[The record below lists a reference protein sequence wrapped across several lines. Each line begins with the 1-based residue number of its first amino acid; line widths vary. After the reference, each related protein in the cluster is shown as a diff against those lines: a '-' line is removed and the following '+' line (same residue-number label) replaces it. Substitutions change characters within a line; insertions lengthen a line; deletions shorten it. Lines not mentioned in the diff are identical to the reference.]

1 VLAADVEVVLLRAL
15 QGGADRAEAA
25 RKAGLTPR
33 ELSAVLAA
41 GERQPG
47 SAAWQFLAKVEA
59 VERGEEI
66 ELPRPTLR
74 QWLGQDRGRP

>member
-1 VLAADVEVVLLRAL
+1 VLAADVETAVLRAMMA
-15 QGGADRAEAA
+15 GADRAEAA
-25 RKAGLTPR
+25 RKAGITPR

-59 VERGEEI
+59 IERGEPVEV
-66 ELPRPTLR
+66 PRPSFR
-74 QWLGQDRGRP
+74 QWVKAEGA